1 MTAVYTDF
9 FGREPIITALHAGL
23 ECAVFTLGKPDG
35 DFIAMG
41 PDIIDAHSPDERMS
55 ISSFK
60 RMSGFLVAVLEKI

>member
-9 FGREPIITALHAGL
+9 FGREPIIVALHAGL
-23 ECAVFTLGKPDG
+23 ECAIFTLGKPDG
-35 DFIAMG
+35 DFIAIG